1 MWNLIRDGNPTLSTP
16 SLKCFNTVTA
26 VLLLSTFKQKIFREN
41 PSTAP
46 TNMNLH
52 LRKYERIWDYWTS
65 YYAIIYALFMCS
77 VLNMCYLISLWCVS
91 TCTIDKGARTLYRL
105 LWSRLFFIPS
115 WPLIIT
121 TACLSL
127 QRWTRIWRLCWR
139 WRFKNSRPKN
149 TGTVKVICIVRIR
162 IV

>member
-65 YYAIIYALFMCS
+65 YYAIIYAVFGFKHMLLPNKFM
-77 VLNMCYLISLWCVS
+77 MCINVYHWQRSS
-91 TCTIDKGARTLYRL
+91 N
-105 LWSRLFFIPS
+105 FIPS
-115 WPLIIT
+115 SVKPPIFHTLM
-121 TACLSL
+121 ASYHHNCLSEPPTL
-127 QRWTRIWRLCWR
+127 
-139 WRFKNSRPKN
+139 NSN
-149 TGTVKVICIVRIR
+149 LETVLKMTVQKLKT
-162 IV
+162 